1 MMALSSR
8 VKLSSFLPNLKKPL
22 TLKVGDK
29 CNFISKRIKKK
40 QHFQSSA
47 MLAVFCDY
55 THSAA
60 SAHYHAHNGNANKII
75 IALAVISILVRDAE
89 NILDGYH

>member
-1 MMALSSR
+1 
-8 VKLSSFLPNLKKPL
+8 
-22 TLKVGDK
+22 
-29 CNFISKRIKKK
+29 
-40 QHFQSSA
+40 